1 MTGQNANDDYTYR
14 SQVNAAIDQL
24 RLALETKDTGGAD
37 PPAERRVAEHGQ
49 RDRTARPVRIG
60 WFAPSGTA
68 VGSWMSTASKRRVPD
83 VRGTGDSD
91 SPKLDGNGA

>member
-1 MTGQNANDDYTYR
+1 MAERNMNDDFVYR
-14 SQVNAAIDQL
+14 NQVDTAIDQL
-24 RLALETKDTGGAD
+24 RLALKTADTGAD
-37 PPAERRVAEHGQ
+37 PAAERRFAEHGQ
-49 RDRTARPVRIG
+49 CDRAARPVRIG